1 MLQLPVLKK
10 RMSKLPWHFSPSLVE
25 TELERLLP
33 ALPAASERGLFSL
46 REAMRGAA
54 LCGGGKLTR
63 PMLLLEAAFVVGGPD
78 FEVERA
84 LGAAC
89 ALELIHAYSLVH
101 DDLPAMDD
109 AQTRRGKPACH
120 ILHGEATAILAGD
133 ALQTLAFESVTNCE
147 SEPKMVLEVVKLIAQ
162 ASGEAGMAGGQALD
176 LDWTRDGGTRQ
187 ISPLQLT
194 QLHALKTGALIRV
207 AAHAGAIL
215 GGGTELQIA
224 ALRRYGAFVGR
235 AFQLWDD
242 VLDVIGDPAVMGKA
256 STDAQ
261 NDKMTA
267 PAVFGLENAQRMA
280 REASENAARA
290 LQEFGPEAETL
301 RQLALFI
308 VQRNK

>member
-1 MLQLPVLKK
+1 
-10 RMSKLPWHFSPSLVE
+10 MSKLLWHFSPSSIE
-25 TELERLLP
+25 AELERLLP
-33 ALPAASERGLFSL
+33 ALPAGSERGVRVL
-46 REAMRGAA
+46 RDAMRGAA
-54 LCGGGKLTR
+54 LCGGKLTR
-63 PMLLLEAAFVVGGPD
+63 PMLLLESAFVVGGPN
-78 FEVERA
+78 FAVERA

-120 ILHGEATAILAGD
+120 ITHGEATAILAGD
-133 ALQTLAFESVTNCE
+133 ALQTLAFESVTHCGGE
-147 SEPKMVLEVVKLIAQ
+147 AHIVLQVVRLIAQ
-162 ASGEAGMAGGQALD
+162 AAGQAGMAGGQALD

-187 ISPLQLT
+187 ISPDQLT

-215 GGGTELQIA
+215 GGGNEPQVES
-224 ALRRYGAFVGR
+224 LRRYGAHLGR

-280 REASENAARA
+280 REASENAVDA
-290 LQEFGPEAETL
+290 LQSFGPEAQTL

>member
-1 MLQLPVLKK
+1 
-10 RMSKLPWHFSPSLVE
+10 MSTLSWHFPPSLIE
-25 TELERLLP
+25 AELERLLP
-33 ALPAASERGLFSL
+33 ALPATSERGVLSL
-46 REAMRGAA
+46 RDAMRDSA
-54 LCGGGKLTR
+54 LCGGKMTR
-63 PMLLLEAAFVVGGPD
+63 PLLLLEAAFVVGGPN
-78 FEVERA
+78 FPLQNA

-120 ILHGEATAILAGD
+120 IAYGEATAILAGD

-147 SEPKMVLEVVKLIAQ
+147 GDARIVLQVARLIAQ
-162 ASGEAGMAGGQALD
+162 ATGEAGMAGGQALD

-187 ISPLQLT
+187 ITPPQLT
-194 QLHALKTGALIRV
+194 ELHALKTGALIRV

-215 GGGTELQIA
+215 GGGDEPQIES
-224 ALRRYGAFVGR
+224 LRRYGENLGR

-280 REASENAARA
+280 REASENAVDSLAA
-290 LQEFGPEAETL
+290 FGQEAETL

>member
-1 MLQLPVLKK
+1 
-10 RMSKLPWHFSPSLVE
+10 MSTLTWHFPPARVE
-25 TELERLLP
+25 AELERLLP
-33 ALPAASERGLFSL
+33 ALPGASERGLASL
-46 REAMRGAA
+46 RLAMRDSA
-54 LCGGGKLTR
+54 LCGGKLTR
-63 PMLLLEAAFVVGGPD
+63 PMLLLESAFVVGGPN
-78 FEVERA
+78 FPIQNA

-120 ILHGEATAILAGD
+120 IKHGEATAILAGD

-147 SEPKMVLEVVKLIAQ
+147 GSAGTVLEVVKLIAQ
-162 ASGEAGMAGGQALD
+162 AAGEAGMAGGQALD

-187 ISPLQLT
+187 ISPAQLT
-194 QLHALKTGALIRV
+194 ELHALKTGALIRV
-207 AAHAGAIL
+207 SAHAGAIL
-215 GGGTELQIA
+215 GQGDEHQVES
-224 ALRRYGAFVGR
+224 LRRYGENLGR

-280 REASENAARA
+280 REASDNAIDA
-290 LQEFGPEAETL
+290 LAAFGPQAQTL
-301 RQLALFI
+301 RQLARFI

>member
-1 MLQLPVLKK
+1 
-10 RMSKLPWHFSPSLVE
+10 MSKLSWHFSPSLVE
-25 TELERLLP
+25 SELQRLLP
-33 ALPAASERGLFSL
+33 PLPAGSERGVRQL

-54 LCGGGKLTR
+54 LQGGKLTR
-63 PMLLLEAAFVVGGPD
+63 PLLLLEAAFVVGGQN

-109 AQTRRGKPACH
+109 AQTRRGRPCCH
-120 ILHGEATAILAGD
+120 ITYGEATAILAGD
-133 ALQTLAFESVTNCE
+133 ALQTLSFEAITSCKGDAATIL
-147 SEPKMVLEVVKLIAQ
+147 KVVRLIAQ

-176 LDWTRDGGTRQ
+176 LDWTADGGSRS
-187 ISPLQLT
+187 ISPQQLT
-194 QLHALKTGALIRV
+194 ELHALKTGALIRV
-207 AAHAGAIL
+207 SAHCGAIL
-215 GGGTELQIA
+215 AGGNEQQVES
-224 ALRRYGAFVGR
+224 LRLYGENLGR
-235 AFQLWDD
+235 AFQIWDD

-280 REASENAARA
+280 REASENAVCA
-290 LQEFGPEAETL
+290 LEGFGKEAQTL
-301 RQLALFI
+301 RNLARFI

>member
-1 MLQLPVLKK
+1 
-10 RMSKLPWHFSPSLVE
+10 MSTLLWHFSPSLIE
-25 TELERLLP
+25 SELERLLP
-33 ALPAASERGLFSL
+33 PLPESSERGVHHL

-54 LCGGGKLTR
+54 LQGGKLTR
-63 PMLLLEAAFVVGGPD
+63 PLLLLEAAFVVGGRD
-78 FEVERA
+78 FDVKKA

-101 DDLPAMDD
+101 DDLPAMDN
-109 AQTRRGKPACH
+109 AQTRRGKPCCH
-120 ILHGEATAILAGD
+120 ITYGEATAILAGD

-147 SEPKMVLEVVKLIAQ
+147 AEAHTVLEVVKLIAI
-162 ASGEAGMAGGQALD
+162 ATGEAGMAGGQALD
-176 LDWTRDGGTRQ
+176 LDWTNDGGTRQ
-187 ISPLQLT
+187 ISPEQLT

-215 GGGTELQIA
+215 AGGNEQQVE
-224 ALRRYGAFVGR
+224 ALRLYGENLGR

-242 VLDVIGDPAVMGKA
+242 VLDIIGDPEVMGKA
-256 STDAQ
+256 STDSQ

-280 REASENAARA
+280 RQASESAVGA
-290 LQEFGPEAETL
+290 LENFGPEAQTL
-301 RQLALFI
+301 RDLARFI